1 MKAAALGRPEQGR
14 ALSEG
19 RTTYPSGGEL
29 T

>member
-14 ALSEG
+14 VLSEG
-19 RTTYPSGGEL
+19 RATYPLSGEL

>member
-1 MKAAALGRPEQGR
+1 MKAAAPGRPKLGR

-19 RTTYPSGGEL
+19 RATYPLSGEQ